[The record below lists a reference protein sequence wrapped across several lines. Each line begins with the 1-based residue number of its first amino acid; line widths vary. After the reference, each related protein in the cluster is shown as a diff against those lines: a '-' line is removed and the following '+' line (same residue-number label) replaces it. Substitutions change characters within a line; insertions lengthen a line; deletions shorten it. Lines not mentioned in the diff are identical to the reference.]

1 MPSLE
6 VAQEIYAAPFEDFL
20 SVRTAQVKE
29 AKAAGDKELA
39 RQIGGLR
46 KPTRS
51 AWLVNLLARAAPED
65 LDELLQIGTALRDAQ
80 ANLDGAELRRLSTA
94 RHRAVDA
101 LSRQAA
107 ELGAEAG
114 YTATDAVRQEVA
126 QTLSAALADPEQA
139 EAVRHGTLSAAVSY
153 GGFGPFEL
161 GAAPPEPV
169 EGPESGDAVEAAE
182 AGGESTDAEDQID
195 EDQIDEA
202 VREAEAAWR
211 RAQEELAEAEEEAER
226 ATAEADALADQVDEL
241 RSQLEA
247 AEKAESEARRTARS
261 ARKQVD
267 ELTAAERSARAAAKE
282 AGKEAGVR
290 TR

>member
-6 VAQEIYAAPFEDFL
+6 VAQDIYAAPFEDFL
-20 SVRTAQVKE
+20 SVRTAQVKA

-39 RQIGGLR
+39 KQIGALR

-65 LDELLQIGTALRDAQ
+65 LEELLQIGTALQEAQ

-107 ELGAEAG
+107 ELGADAG
-114 YTATDAVRQEVA
+114 YSATDAVRQEVA

-161 GAAPPEPV
+161 GSTTPLPEPV
-169 EGPESGDAVEAAE
+169 EGTESGEASE
-182 AGGESTDAEDQID
+182 PGDGSTDTDDEID
-195 EDQIDEA
+195 DA
-202 VREAEAAWR
+202 VREVEATWR
-211 RAQEELAEAEEEAER
+211 RAQDELGEAEEAAER

-247 AEKAESEARRTARS
+247 AEKAESEARRTART

-282 AGKEAGVR
+282 AGVR